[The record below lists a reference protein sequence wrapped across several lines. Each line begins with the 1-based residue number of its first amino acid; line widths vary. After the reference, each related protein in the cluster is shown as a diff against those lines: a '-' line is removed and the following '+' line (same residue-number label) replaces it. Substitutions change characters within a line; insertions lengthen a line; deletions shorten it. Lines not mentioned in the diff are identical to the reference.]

1 MGDTSGNKK
10 NDLKSIN
17 KKRVCMGILAHVDAG
32 KTTLSEGILYLTG
45 GLRKLGRVDHGDAF
59 LDNFALE
66 RSRGITIFSK
76 QAVFPL
82 GETEVTLIDTPGHV
96 DFSAEMERA
105 LWVLDYAVLVV
116 SGADGIQGHTE
127 TLWRLLK
134 AYGIPTFIFV
144 NKMDQDGTDEEA
156 LLRELK
162 ESLDDGCISFGGL
175 SFLRDEGGQIA
186 GVEDVAAGAKG
197 VAVGAKEGDGELIS
211 ADSEELLEEIAMCDE
226 EVLESYMET
235 GNIRRKDVGRLIGE
249 RKVFPCFFG
258 SALKLSGVEEL
269 LKGVEQFAKMPEYP
283 DEFAAKIFKISR
295 DEQGGRLTHVKITG
309 GSLKV
314 KTSFGEKEKI
324 DQIRVYSGA
333 KYTLREE
340 ATAGTVC
347 ALTGLSE
354 TAAGQ
359 GLGKEKDLKAPL
371 LEPVLSRSVI
381 LPEGTDVP
389 KALRQLKQL
398 EEEDPLLHVVWNSR
412 LEEIQMQLMGEVQTE
427 VLKSMIAERY
437 QMDVEFGA
445 GRIMYK
451 ETIANAVTGVG
462 HYELLRHY
470 AEVHLRM
477 EPGEK
482 GSGLVFAADCS
493 EDVLDGNWQR
503 LILTHLMEKEHLG
516 VLAGMPITDMKITLT
531 AGKAHLKHT
540 EGGDFRQATYRAV
553 RQGLMQAESVLLE
566 PWYEFRLELPAE
578 QVGRAMADIQKRYG
592 TFEAPLLE
600 VERAVLSGRAPISEM
615 FDYPAEVQSY
625 TGGRG
630 RLALRLEGYYPCHNQ
645 EEVLDAID
653 YDCEGDVD
661 NPSGSIFCS
670 HGAGFFVPWNQAPDY
685 MHIKEKIP
693 AEDIRQDDAEA
704 NVSDEIGLSSCASS
718 YIEDKELEAIFLRE
732 FGSKKQKEDRYR
744 GYRKTSGRPVANPA
758 EEGKKAGNKISGR
771 RNVVGTS
778 GKNDSSSAFSA
789 GNIFG
794 RDNGEKQ
801 YLLVDGYN
809 IIFAWEFLKEL
820 SEVNLEAARGKLMDI
835 LCNYQGFTGYTLI
848 VVFDAYKVKGNP
860 GEIFKYHNIHVVY
873 TREAETA
880 DQYIEKTTHELGHKH
895 RVIVATSD
903 SLEQIIVMGQGARRL
918 SASDFLEEV
927 ERAEKEI
934 RRINRER
941 RHNGKNYLLE
951 NTDDKTAELL
961 ENVRLGKTS
970 LEGKDS

>member
-10 NDLKSIN
+10 NQSEIKN
-17 KKRVCMGILAHVDAG
+17 KKRICMGILAHVDAG

-105 LWVLDYAVLVV
+105 LWVMDYAVLVV

-134 AYGIPTFIFV
+134 AYQIPTFIFV
-144 NKMDQDGTDEEA
+144 NKMDQEGTDREA
-156 LLRELK
+156 LLTELK
-162 ESLDDGCISFGGL
+162 KNLDDGCIAFDG
-175 SFLRDEGGQIA
+175 FARDDGEQRAGTEGG
-186 GVEDVAAGAKG
+186 AAGAEHDHDE
-197 VAVGAKEGDGELIS
+197 VLIS
-211 ADSEELLEEIAMCDE
+211 ADSEEILEEIAMCDE

-235 GNIRRKDVGRLIGE
+235 GAIRKRDVIRLIDE
-249 RKVFPCFFG
+249 RKIFPCFFG
-258 SALKLSGVEEL
+258 SALKLSGVEQL
-269 LKGVEQFAKMPEYP
+269 LGGLEQFTRMPEYP
-283 DEFAAKIFKISR
+283 DAFAAKVFKISR
-295 DEQGGRLTHVKITG
+295 DEQGNRLTHVKITG
-309 GSLKV
+309 GRLKV
-314 KTSFGEKEKI
+314 KTSFGEKEKV

-333 KYTLREE
+333 KYTLQDE
-340 ATAGTVC
+340 AEAGMVC

-354 TAAGQ
+354 TAAGH
-359 GLGKEKDLKAPL
+359 GLGEEKDLEAPL

-427 VLKSMIAERY
+427 VLKSMIADRY

-451 ETIANAVTGVG
+451 ETIANTVTGVG
-462 HYELLRHY
+462 HYEPLRHY

-477 EPGEK
+477 EPGER
-482 GSGLVFAADCS
+482 GSGLVFASDCS

-503 LILTHLMEKEHLG
+503 LILTHLMEKEHPG

-531 AGKAHLKHT
+531 AGKSHLKHT

-566 PWYEFRLELPAE
+566 PWYVFRLELPAE

-592 TFEAPLLE
+592 TFEAPLME
-600 VERAVLSGRAPISEM
+600 GERAVLSGRAPVSEM
-615 FDYPAEVQSY
+615 LDYPAEVQSY

-645 EEVLDAID
+645 EEVLADIG
-653 YDCEGDVD
+653 YDSEGDVD

-670 HGAGFFVPWNQAPDY
+670 HGAGFFVPWDQVPDY

-693 AEDIRQDDAEA
+693 GAGNMPDDAEA
-704 NVSDEIGLSSCASS
+704 NVSPSGANASDEGGASCASS

-732 FGSKKQKEDRYR
+732 FGSKKQQEDRYR
-744 GYRKTSGRPVANPA
+744 GYRNKSVRAS
-758 EEGKKAGNKISGR
+758 AGTASA
-771 RNVVGTS
+771 GTS
-778 GKNDSSSAFSA
+778 GGRKNAKGTVSGMLYDS
-789 GNIFG
+789 
-794 RDNGEKQ
+794 DGEKQ

-809 IIFAWEFLKEL
+809 IIFAWDFLKEL

-835 LCNYQGFTGYTLI
+835 LCNYQGFTGFTLI

-860 GEIFKYHNIHVVY
+860 GEVFKYHNIHVVY
-873 TREAETA
+873 TKEAETA

-903 SLEQIIVMGQGARRL
+903 SLEQVIVMGQGARRL
-918 SASDFLEEV
+918 SAADFLEKV

-934 RRINRER
+934 RRINEER

-951 NTDDKTAELL
+951 NTDDETAELL
-961 ENVRLGKTS
+961 ENVRLGKTN
-970 LEGKDS
+970 LEGSES

>member
-1 MGDTSGNKK
+1 MGDTSENKNNQSEIK
-10 NDLKSIN
+10 N
-17 KKRVCMGILAHVDAG
+17 KKRICMGILAHVDAG

-105 LWVLDYAVLVV
+105 LWVMDYAVLVV

-134 AYGIPTFIFV
+134 AYRIPTFIFV
-144 NKMDQDGTDEEA
+144 NKMDQDGTDREA
-156 LLRELK
+156 LLQELK
-162 ESLDDGCISFGGL
+162 KNLDDGCIAFDS
-175 SFLRDEGGQIA
+175 LRLPQETGTKGSAA
-186 GVEDVAAGAKG
+186 GVENARDEA
-197 VAVGAKEGDGELIS
+197 LIS
-211 ADSEELLEEIAMCDE
+211 AGSEDILEEIAMCDE
-226 EVLESYMET
+226 DVLEAYMET
-235 GNIRRKDVGRLIGE
+235 GDIRKSDVIRLIGG
-249 RKVFPCFFG
+249 RKIFPCYFG
-258 SALKLSGVEEL
+258 SALKLSGVETL
-269 LKGVEQFAKMPEYP
+269 LAGLEQFTRMPEYP
-283 DEFAAKIFKISR
+283 DEFAAKVFKISR
-295 DEQGGRLTHVKITG
+295 DEQGSRLTHIKITG

-314 KTSFGEKEKI
+314 KTSFGEKEKV

-333 KYTLREE
+333 KYGMQDVAE
-340 ATAGTVC
+340 AGTVC

-359 GLGKEKDLKAPL
+359 GLGEEKDLEAPL

-398 EEEDPLLHVVWNSR
+398 EEEDPLLHIVWNSR

-451 ETIANAVTGVG
+451 ETIADTVTGVG
-462 HYELLRHY
+462 HYEPLRHY

-477 EPGEK
+477 EPGER
-482 GSGLVFAADCS
+482 GSGLVFGTDCS
-493 EDVLDGNWQR
+493 EDNLDGNWQR
-503 LILTHLMEKEHLG
+503 LILTHLMEKEHPG

-566 PWYEFRLELPAE
+566 PWYVFRLELPAE
-578 QVGRAMADIQKRYG
+578 QVGRAMADVQKRYG
-592 TFEAPLLE
+592 TFEAPLME
-600 VERAVLSGRAPISEM
+600 GERAVLSGRAPVSEM
-615 FDYPAEVQSY
+615 LDYPAEVQSY

-645 EEVLDAID
+645 EEVLADIG
-653 YDCEGDVD
+653 YDSEGDVD
-661 NPSGSIFCS
+661 NPSGSVFCS
-670 HGAGFFVPWNQAPDY
+670 HGAGFFVPWDQVPDY

-693 AEDIRQDDAEA
+693 DITDSADGGEA
-704 NVSDEIGLSSCASS
+704 NAFVRGKNEIMEEKKDARDSGVTYASS

-732 FGSKKQKEDRYR
+732 FGSKKQQEDRYR
-744 GYRKTSGRPVANPA
+744 GYRKTSGRAA
-758 EEGKKAGNKISGR
+758 DTSGSRSSSGSGTSKYSGAAGTLSGR
-771 RNVVGTS
+771 NE
-778 GKNDSSSAFSA
+778 
-789 GNIFG
+789 
-794 RDNGEKQ
+794 EKQ

-809 IIFAWEFLKEL
+809 IIFAWDFLKEL
-820 SEVNLEAARGKLMDI
+820 AEVNLEAARGKLMDI
-835 LCNYQGFTGYTLI
+835 LCNYQGFSGVTLI

-873 TREAETA
+873 TKEAETA

-895 RVIVATSD
+895 QVTVATSD
-903 SLEQIIVMGQGARRL
+903 SLEQVIVMGQGARRL
-918 SASDFLEEV
+918 SASDFREEV
-927 ERAEKEI
+927 EQAEQEI

-941 RHNGKNYLLE
+941 RQNGKNYLLE
-951 NTDDKTAELL
+951 NADDETAELL
-961 ENVRLGKTS
+961 ENVRLGKADW
-970 LEGKDS
+970 KDAAKK

>member
-10 NDLKSIN
+10 NQSEIKN
-17 KKRVCMGILAHVDAG
+17 KKRICMGILAHVDAG

-105 LWVLDYAVLVV
+105 LWVMDYAVLVV

-134 AYGIPTFIFV
+134 AYQIPTFIFV
-144 NKMDQDGTDEEA
+144 NKMDQEGTDREA
-156 LLRELK
+156 LLTELK
-162 ESLDDGCISFGGL
+162 KNLDDGCIAFDG
-175 SFLRDEGGQIA
+175 FARDDGEQRAGTEGG
-186 GVEDVAAGAKG
+186 AAGAEHDHDE
-197 VAVGAKEGDGELIS
+197 VLIS
-211 ADSEELLEEIAMCDE
+211 ADSEDILEEIAMCDE
-226 EVLESYMET
+226 EVLEFYMET
-235 GNIRRKDVGRLIGE
+235 GAIRKRDVIRLIDE
-249 RKVFPCFFG
+249 RKIFPCFFG
-258 SALKLSGVEEL
+258 SALKLSGVEQL
-269 LKGVEQFAKMPEYP
+269 LGGLEQFTRMPEYP
-283 DEFAAKIFKISR
+283 DAFAAKVFKISR
-295 DEQGGRLTHVKITG
+295 DEQGNRLTHVKITG
-309 GSLKV
+309 GRLKV
-314 KTSFGEKEKI
+314 KTSFGEKEKV

-333 KYTLREE
+333 KYTLQDE
-340 ATAGTVC
+340 AEAGMVC

-354 TAAGQ
+354 TAAGH
-359 GLGKEKDLKAPL
+359 GLGEEKDLEAPL

-427 VLKSMIAERY
+427 VLKSMIADRY

-451 ETIANAVTGVG
+451 ETIANTVTGVG
-462 HYELLRHY
+462 HYEPLRHY

-477 EPGEK
+477 EPGER
-482 GSGLVFAADCS
+482 GSGLVFASDCS

-503 LILTHLMEKEHLG
+503 LVLTHLMEKEHPG

-531 AGKAHLKHT
+531 AGKSHLKHT

-566 PWYEFRLELPAE
+566 PWYVFRLELPAE

-592 TFEAPLLE
+592 TFEAPLME
-600 VERAVLSGRAPISEM
+600 GERAVLSGRAPVSEM
-615 FDYPAEVQSY
+615 LDYPAEVQSY

-645 EEVLDAID
+645 EEVLADIG
-653 YDCEGDVD
+653 YDSEGDVD

-670 HGAGFFVPWNQAPDY
+670 HGAGFFVPWDQVPDY

-693 AEDIRQDDAEA
+693 GAGNMPDDAGT
-704 NVSDEIGLSSCASS
+704 NVSPSGANASDEGGASCASS

-732 FGSKKQKEDRYR
+732 FGSKKQQEDRYR
-744 GYRKTSGRPVANPA
+744 GYRNKSVRAS
-758 EEGKKAGNKISGR
+758 AGTASA
-771 RNVVGTS
+771 GTS
-778 GKNDSSSAFSA
+778 GGRKNAKGTVSGMLYDP
-789 GNIFG
+789 
-794 RDNGEKQ
+794 DGEKQ

-809 IIFAWEFLKEL
+809 IIFAWDFLKEL

-835 LCNYQGFTGYTLI
+835 LCNYQGFTGFTLI

-860 GEIFKYHNIHVVY
+860 GEVFKYHNIHVVY
-873 TREAETA
+873 TKEAETA

-903 SLEQIIVMGQGARRL
+903 SLEQVIVMGQGARRL
-918 SASDFLEEV
+918 SAADFLEEV

-934 RRINRER
+934 RRINEER

-951 NTDDKTAELL
+951 NTDDETAELL
-961 ENVRLGKTS
+961 ENVRLGKTN
-970 LEGKDS
+970 LEGSES

>member
-1 MGDTSGNKK
+1 MGRQANETKPIKHICAG
-10 NDLKSIN
+10 L
-17 KKRVCMGILAHVDAG
+17 LAHVDAG

-105 LWVLDYAVLVV
+105 LWVMDYAVLVV

-134 AYGIPTFIFV
+134 AYQIPTFIFV
-144 NKMDQDGTDEEA
+144 NKMDQEGTDQEA
-156 LLRELK
+156 LLQELK
-162 ESLDDGCISFGGL
+162 KNLDDGCIAFDGLRMPQETGTKGSAAGGKKNAARVENA
-175 SFLRDEGGQIA
+175 RDEA
-186 GVEDVAAGAKG
+186 
-197 VAVGAKEGDGELIS
+197 LIS
-211 ADSEELLEEIAMCDE
+211 AGSEDILEEIAMCDE
-226 EVLESYMET
+226 DVLEAYMET
-235 GNIRRKDVGRLIGE
+235 GDIRKSDVIRLIGE
-249 RKVFPCFFG
+249 RKIFPCYFG
-258 SALKLSGVEEL
+258 SALKLSGVETL
-269 LKGVEQFAKMPEYP
+269 LAGLEQFTRMPEYP
-283 DEFAAKIFKISR
+283 DEFAAKVFKISR
-295 DEQGGRLTHVKITG
+295 DEQGSRLTHIKITG

-314 KTSFGEKEKI
+314 KTSFGEKEKV

-333 KYTLREE
+333 KYGMQDVAE
-340 ATAGTVC
+340 AGTVC

-359 GLGKEKDLKAPL
+359 GLGEEKDLEAPL

-398 EEEDPLLHVVWNSR
+398 EEEDPLLHIVWNSR

-451 ETIANAVTGVG
+451 ETIADTVTGVG
-462 HYELLRHY
+462 HYEPLRHY

-477 EPGEK
+477 EPGER
-482 GSGLVFAADCS
+482 GSGLVFGTDCS
-493 EDVLDGNWQR
+493 EDNLDGNWQR
-503 LILTHLMEKEHLG
+503 LILTHLMEKEHPG

-566 PWYEFRLELPAE
+566 PWYVFRLELPAE
-578 QVGRAMADIQKRYG
+578 QVGRAMADVQKRYG
-592 TFEAPLLE
+592 TFEAPLME
-600 VERAVLSGRAPISEM
+600 GERAVLSGRAPVSEM
-615 FDYPAEVQSY
+615 LDYPAEVQSY

-645 EEVLDAID
+645 EEVLADIG
-653 YDCEGDVD
+653 YDSEEDVD

-670 HGAGFFVPWNQAPDY
+670 HGAGFFVPWDQVPDY

-693 AEDIRQDDAEA
+693 DITDSADGDEA
-704 NVSDEIGLSSCASS
+704 NAFVRGKNEIMEEKKDARDSGVTYASS

-732 FGSKKQKEDRYR
+732 FGSKKQQEDRYR
-744 GYRKTSGRPVANPA
+744 GYRKTSGRAA
-758 EEGKKAGNKISGR
+758 
-771 RNVVGTS
+771 GTS
-778 GKNDSSSAFSA
+778 GSRSSLGSGTSKYSGAA
-789 GNIFG
+789 GTLSG
-794 RDNGEKQ
+794 RNEEKQ

-809 IIFAWEFLKEL
+809 IIFAWDFLKEL
-820 SEVNLEAARGKLMDI
+820 AEVNLEAARGKLMDI
-835 LCNYQGFTGYTLI
+835 LCNYQGFSGVTLI

-873 TREAETA
+873 TKEAETA

-895 RVIVATSD
+895 QVTVATSD
-903 SLEQIIVMGQGARRL
+903 SLEQVIVMGQGARRL
-918 SASDFLEEV
+918 SASDFREEV
-927 ERAEKEI
+927 EQAEQEI

-941 RHNGKNYLLE
+941 RQNGKNYLLE
-951 NTDDKTAELL
+951 NADDETAELL
-961 ENVRLGKTS
+961 ENVRLGKADW
-970 LEGKDS
+970 KDAAKKIT

>member
-1 MGDTSGNKK
+1 MGRQANETKPIKHICAG
-10 NDLKSIN
+10 L
-17 KKRVCMGILAHVDAG
+17 LAHVDAG

-96 DFSAEMERA
+96 DFSAEMERT
-105 LWVLDYAVLVV
+105 LWVMDYAVLVV

-134 AYGIPTFIFV
+134 AYRIPTFIFV
-144 NKMDQDGTDEEA
+144 NKMDQDGTDMEA
-156 LLRELK
+156 LLQELK
-162 ESLDDGCISFGGL
+162 KNLDDGCIAFDS
-175 SFLRDEGGQIA
+175 LRMPQETGTKGFAA
-186 GVEDVAAGAKG
+186 GVENARDEA
-197 VAVGAKEGDGELIS
+197 LIS
-211 ADSEELLEEIAMCDE
+211 AGSEDILEEIAMCDE
-226 EVLESYMET
+226 DVLEAYMET
-235 GNIRRKDVGRLIGE
+235 GDIRKSDVIRLIGE
-249 RKVFPCFFG
+249 RKIFPCYFG
-258 SALKLSGVEEL
+258 SALKLSGVETL
-269 LKGVEQFAKMPEYP
+269 LTGLEQFTRMPEYP
-283 DEFAAKIFKISR
+283 DEFAAKVFKISR
-295 DEQGGRLTHVKITG
+295 DEQGSRLTHIKITG

-314 KTSFGEKEKI
+314 KTSFGEKEKV

-333 KYTLREE
+333 KYGMQDVAE
-340 ATAGTVC
+340 AGTVC

-359 GLGKEKDLKAPL
+359 GLGEEKDLEAPL
-371 LEPVLSRSVI
+371 LEPVLSCSVI

-398 EEEDPLLHVVWNSR
+398 EEEDPLLHIVWNSR

-451 ETIANAVTGVG
+451 ETIADTVTGVG
-462 HYELLRHY
+462 HYEPLRHY

-477 EPGEK
+477 EPGER
-482 GSGLVFAADCS
+482 GSGLVFGTDCS
-493 EDVLDGNWQR
+493 EDNLDGNWQR
-503 LILTHLMEKEHLG
+503 LILTHLMEKEHPG

-566 PWYEFRLELPAE
+566 PWYVFRLELPAE
-578 QVGRAMADIQKRYG
+578 QVGRAMADVQKRYG
-592 TFEAPLLE
+592 TFEAPLME
-600 VERAVLSGRAPISEM
+600 GERAVLSGRAPVSEM
-615 FDYPAEVQSY
+615 LDYPAEVQSY

-645 EEVLDAID
+645 EEVLADIG
-653 YDCEGDVD
+653 YDSEGDVD

-670 HGAGFFVPWNQAPDY
+670 HGAGFFVPWDQVPDY

-693 AEDIRQDDAEA
+693 DITDSADGGEA
-704 NVSDEIGLSSCASS
+704 NAFVRGKNEIMEEKKDARDSGVTYASS

-732 FGSKKQKEDRYR
+732 FGSKKQQEDHYR
-744 GYRKTSGRPVANPA
+744 GYRKTSGRAA
-758 EEGKKAGNKISGR
+758 
-771 RNVVGTS
+771 GTS
-778 GKNDSSSAFSA
+778 GSRSSLGSGTSKYSGAA
-789 GNIFG
+789 GTLSG
-794 RDNGEKQ
+794 RNEEKQ

-809 IIFAWEFLKEL
+809 IIFAWDFLKEL
-820 SEVNLEAARGKLMDI
+820 AEVNLEAARGKLMDI
-835 LCNYQGFTGYTLI
+835 LCNYQGFSGVTLI

-873 TREAETA
+873 TKEAETA

-895 RVIVATSD
+895 QVTVATSD
-903 SLEQIIVMGQGARRL
+903 SLEQVIVMGQGARRL
-918 SASDFLEEV
+918 SASDFREEV
-927 ERAEKEI
+927 EQAEQEI

-941 RHNGKNYLLE
+941 RQNGKNYLLE
-951 NTDDKTAELL
+951 NADDETAELL
-961 ENVRLGKTS
+961 ENVRLGKADW
-970 LEGKDS
+970 KDAAKK

>member
-1 MGDTSGNKK
+1 MGRQANETKPIKHICAG
-10 NDLKSIN
+10 L
-17 KKRVCMGILAHVDAG
+17 LAHVDAG

-45 GLRKLGRVDHGDAF
+45 GLRKLGRVDYGDAF

-105 LWVLDYAVLVV
+105 LWVMDYAVLVV

-134 AYGIPTFIFV
+134 AYRIPTFIFV
-144 NKMDQDGTDEEA
+144 NKMDQDGTDREA
-156 LLRELK
+156 LLQELK
-162 ESLDDGCISFGGL
+162 KNLDDGCIAFDSLRMPQETGTKGSAAGGKKNAARVENA
-175 SFLRDEGGQIA
+175 RDEA
-186 GVEDVAAGAKG
+186 
-197 VAVGAKEGDGELIS
+197 LIS
-211 ADSEELLEEIAMCDE
+211 AGSEDILEEIAMCDE
-226 EVLESYMET
+226 DVLEAYMET
-235 GNIRRKDVGRLIGE
+235 GDIRKSDVIRLIGG
-249 RKVFPCFFG
+249 RKIFPCYFG
-258 SALKLSGVEEL
+258 SALKLSGVETL
-269 LKGVEQFAKMPEYP
+269 LAGLEQFTRMPEYP
-283 DEFAAKIFKISR
+283 DEFAAKVFKISR
-295 DEQGGRLTHVKITG
+295 DEQGSRLTHIKITG

-314 KTSFGEKEKI
+314 KTSFGEKEKV

-333 KYTLREE
+333 KYGMQDVAE
-340 ATAGTVC
+340 AGTVC

-359 GLGKEKDLKAPL
+359 GLGEEKDLEAPL

-398 EEEDPLLHVVWNSR
+398 EEEDPLLHIVWNSR

-451 ETIANAVTGVG
+451 ETIADTVTGVG
-462 HYELLRHY
+462 HYEPLRHY

-477 EPGEK
+477 EPGER
-482 GSGLVFAADCS
+482 GSGLVFGTDCS
-493 EDVLDGNWQR
+493 EDNLDGNWQR
-503 LILTHLMEKEHLG
+503 LILTHLMEKEHPG

-566 PWYEFRLELPAE
+566 PWYVFRLELPAE
-578 QVGRAMADIQKRYG
+578 QVGRAMADVQKRYG
-592 TFEAPLLE
+592 TFEAPLME
-600 VERAVLSGRAPISEM
+600 GERAVLSGRAPVSEM
-615 FDYPAEVQSY
+615 LDYPAEVQSY

-645 EEVLDAID
+645 EEVLADIG
-653 YDCEGDVD
+653 YDSEGDVD

-670 HGAGFFVPWNQAPDY
+670 HGAGFFVPWDQVPDY

-693 AEDIRQDDAEA
+693 DITDSADGDEA
-704 NVSDEIGLSSCASS
+704 NAFVRGKNEIMEEKKDARDSGVTYASS

-732 FGSKKQKEDRYR
+732 FGSKKQQEDRYR
-744 GYRKTSGRPVANPA
+744 GYRKTSGRAA
-758 EEGKKAGNKISGR
+758 
-771 RNVVGTS
+771 GTS
-778 GKNDSSSAFSA
+778 GSRSSLGSGTSKYSGAA
-789 GNIFG
+789 GTLSG
-794 RDNGEKQ
+794 RNEEKQ

-809 IIFAWEFLKEL
+809 IIFAWDFLKEL
-820 SEVNLEAARGKLMDI
+820 AEVNLEAARGKLMDI
-835 LCNYQGFTGYTLI
+835 LCNYQGFSGVTLI

-873 TREAETA
+873 TKEAETA

-895 RVIVATSD
+895 QVTVATSD
-903 SLEQIIVMGQGARRL
+903 SLEQVIVMGQGARRL
-918 SASDFLEEV
+918 SASDFREEV
-927 ERAEKEI
+927 EQAEQEI

-941 RHNGKNYLLE
+941 RQNGKNYLLE
-951 NTDDKTAELL
+951 NADDETAELL
-961 ENVRLGKTS
+961 ENVRLGKADW
-970 LEGKDS
+970 KDAAKK

>member
-1 MGDTSGNKK
+1 MGRQANETKPIKHICAG
-10 NDLKSIN
+10 L
-17 KKRVCMGILAHVDAG
+17 LAHVDAG

-105 LWVLDYAVLVV
+105 LWVMDYAVLVV

-134 AYGIPTFIFV
+134 AYRIPTFIFV
-144 NKMDQDGTDEEA
+144 NKMDQDGTDREA
-156 LLRELK
+156 LLQELK
-162 ESLDDGCISFGGL
+162 KNLDDGCIAFDSLRMPQETGTKGFAAGGKKNAARVENA
-175 SFLRDEGGQIA
+175 RDEA
-186 GVEDVAAGAKG
+186 
-197 VAVGAKEGDGELIS
+197 LIS
-211 ADSEELLEEIAMCDE
+211 AGSEDILEEIAMCDE
-226 EVLESYMET
+226 DVLEAYMET
-235 GNIRRKDVGRLIGE
+235 GDIRKSDVIRLIGG
-249 RKVFPCFFG
+249 RKIFPCYFG
-258 SALKLSGVEEL
+258 SALKLSGVETL
-269 LKGVEQFAKMPEYP
+269 LAGLEQFTRMPEYP
-283 DEFAAKIFKISR
+283 DEFAAKVFKISR
-295 DEQGGRLTHVKITG
+295 DEQGSRLTHIKITG

-314 KTSFGEKEKI
+314 KTSFGEKEKV

-333 KYTLREE
+333 KYGMQDVAE
-340 ATAGTVC
+340 AGTVC

-359 GLGKEKDLKAPL
+359 GLGEEKDLEAPL

-398 EEEDPLLHVVWNSR
+398 EEEDPLLHIVWNSR

-451 ETIANAVTGVG
+451 ETIADTVTGVG
-462 HYELLRHY
+462 HYEPLRHY

-477 EPGEK
+477 EPGER
-482 GSGLVFAADCS
+482 GSGLVFGTDCS
-493 EDVLDGNWQR
+493 EDNLDGNWQR
-503 LILTHLMEKEHLG
+503 LILTHLMEKEHPG

-566 PWYEFRLELPAE
+566 PWYVFRLELPAE
-578 QVGRAMADIQKRYG
+578 QVGRAMADVQKRYG
-592 TFEAPLLE
+592 TFEAPLME
-600 VERAVLSGRAPISEM
+600 GERAVLSGRAPVSEM
-615 FDYPAEVQSY
+615 LDYPAEVQSY

-645 EEVLDAID
+645 EEVLADIG
-653 YDCEGDVD
+653 YDSEGDVD

-670 HGAGFFVPWNQAPDY
+670 HGAGFFVPWDQVPDY

-693 AEDIRQDDAEA
+693 DITDSADGGEA
-704 NVSDEIGLSSCASS
+704 NAFVRGKNEIMEEKKDARDSGVTYASS

-732 FGSKKQKEDRYR
+732 FGSKKQQEDRYR
-744 GYRKTSGRPVANPA
+744 GYRKTSGRAA
-758 EEGKKAGNKISGR
+758 
-771 RNVVGTS
+771 GTS
-778 GKNDSSSAFSA
+778 GSRSSLGSGTSKYSGAA
-789 GNIFG
+789 GTLSG
-794 RDNGEKQ
+794 RNEEKQ

-809 IIFAWEFLKEL
+809 IIFAWDFLKEL
-820 SEVNLEAARGKLMDI
+820 AEVNLEAARGKLMDI
-835 LCNYQGFTGYTLI
+835 LCNYQGFSGVTLI

-873 TREAETA
+873 TKEAETA

-895 RVIVATSD
+895 QVTVATSD
-903 SLEQIIVMGQGARRL
+903 SLEQVIVMGQGARRL
-918 SASDFLEEV
+918 SASDFREEV
-927 ERAEKEI
+927 EQAEQEI

-941 RHNGKNYLLE
+941 RQNGKNYLLE
-951 NTDDKTAELL
+951 NADDETAELL
-961 ENVRLGKTS
+961 ENVRLGKADW
-970 LEGKDS
+970 KDAAKK

>member
-1 MGDTSGNKK
+1 MGRQANETKPIKHICAG
-10 NDLKSIN
+10 L
-17 KKRVCMGILAHVDAG
+17 LAHVDAG

-45 GLRKLGRVDHGDAF
+45 GLRKLGRVDYGDAF

-105 LWVLDYAVLVV
+105 LWVMDYAVLVV

-134 AYGIPTFIFV
+134 AYRIPTFIFV
-144 NKMDQDGTDEEA
+144 NKMDQDGTDREA
-156 LLRELK
+156 LLQELK
-162 ESLDDGCISFGGL
+162 KNLDDGCIAFDSLRMPQETGTKGSAAGGKKNAARVENA
-175 SFLRDEGGQIA
+175 RDEA
-186 GVEDVAAGAKG
+186 
-197 VAVGAKEGDGELIS
+197 LIS
-211 ADSEELLEEIAMCDE
+211 AGSEDILEEIAMCDE
-226 EVLESYMET
+226 DVLEAYMET
-235 GNIRRKDVGRLIGE
+235 GDIRKSDVIRLIGG
-249 RKVFPCFFG
+249 RKIFPCYFG
-258 SALKLSGVEEL
+258 SALKLSGVETL
-269 LKGVEQFAKMPEYP
+269 LAGLEQFTRMPEYP
-283 DEFAAKIFKISR
+283 DEFAAKVFKISR
-295 DEQGGRLTHVKITG
+295 DEQGSRLTHIKITG

-314 KTSFGEKEKI
+314 KTSFGEKEKV

-333 KYTLREE
+333 KYGMQDVAE
-340 ATAGTVC
+340 AGTVC

-359 GLGKEKDLKAPL
+359 GLGEEKDLEAPL

-398 EEEDPLLHVVWNSR
+398 EEEDPLLHIVWNSR

-451 ETIANAVTGVG
+451 ETIADTVTGVG
-462 HYELLRHY
+462 HYEPLRHY

-477 EPGEK
+477 EPGER
-482 GSGLVFAADCS
+482 GSGLVFGTDCS
-493 EDVLDGNWQR
+493 EDNLDGNWQR
-503 LILTHLMEKEHLG
+503 LILTHLMEKEHPG

-566 PWYEFRLELPAE
+566 PWYVFRLELPAE
-578 QVGRAMADIQKRYG
+578 QVGRAMADVQKRYG
-592 TFEAPLLE
+592 TFEAPLME
-600 VERAVLSGRAPISEM
+600 GERAVLSGRAPVSEM
-615 FDYPAEVQSY
+615 LDYPAEVQSY

-645 EEVLDAID
+645 EEVLADIG
-653 YDCEGDVD
+653 YDSEGDVD

-670 HGAGFFVPWNQAPDY
+670 HGAGFFVPWDQVPDY

-693 AEDIRQDDAEA
+693 DITDSADGGEA
-704 NVSDEIGLSSCASS
+704 NAFVRGKNEIMEEKKDARDSGVTYASS

-732 FGSKKQKEDRYR
+732 FGSKKQQEDRYR
-744 GYRKTSGRPVANPA
+744 GYRKTSGRAA
-758 EEGKKAGNKISGR
+758 DTSGSRSSSGSGTSKYSGAAGTLSGR
-771 RNVVGTS
+771 NE
-778 GKNDSSSAFSA
+778 
-789 GNIFG
+789 
-794 RDNGEKQ
+794 EKQ

-809 IIFAWEFLKEL
+809 IIFAWDFLKEL
-820 SEVNLEAARGKLMDI
+820 AEVNLEAARGKLMDI
-835 LCNYQGFTGYTLI
+835 LCNYQGFSGVTLI

-873 TREAETA
+873 TKEAETA

-895 RVIVATSD
+895 QVTVATSD
-903 SLEQIIVMGQGARRL
+903 SLEQVIVMGQGARRL
-918 SASDFLEEV
+918 SASDFREEV
-927 ERAEKEI
+927 EQAEQEI

-941 RHNGKNYLLE
+941 RQNGKNYLLE
-951 NTDDKTAELL
+951 NADDETAELL
-961 ENVRLGKTS
+961 ENVRLGKVDW
-970 LEGKDS
+970 KDAAKK

>member
-1 MGDTSGNKK
+1 MGRQANETKPIKHICAG
-10 NDLKSIN
+10 L
-17 KKRVCMGILAHVDAG
+17 LAHVDAG

-105 LWVLDYAVLVV
+105 LWVMDYAVLVV

-134 AYGIPTFIFV
+134 AYRIPTFIFV
-144 NKMDQDGTDEEA
+144 NKMDQDGTDREA
-156 LLRELK
+156 LLQELK
-162 ESLDDGCISFGGL
+162 KNLDDGCIAFDSLRMPQETGTKGFAAGGKKNAARVENA
-175 SFLRDEGGQIA
+175 RDEA
-186 GVEDVAAGAKG
+186 
-197 VAVGAKEGDGELIS
+197 LIS
-211 ADSEELLEEIAMCDE
+211 AGSEDILEEIAMCDE
-226 EVLESYMET
+226 DVLEAYMET
-235 GNIRRKDVGRLIGE
+235 GDIRKSDVIRLIGG
-249 RKVFPCFFG
+249 RKIFPCYFG
-258 SALKLSGVEEL
+258 SALKLSGVETL
-269 LKGVEQFAKMPEYP
+269 LAGLEQFTRMPEYP
-283 DEFAAKIFKISR
+283 DEFAAKVFKISR
-295 DEQGGRLTHVKITG
+295 DEQGSRLTHIKITG

-314 KTSFGEKEKI
+314 KTSFGEKEKV

-333 KYTLREE
+333 KYGMQDVAE
-340 ATAGTVC
+340 AGTVC

-359 GLGKEKDLKAPL
+359 GLGEEKDLEAPL

-398 EEEDPLLHVVWNSR
+398 EEEDPLLHIVWNSR

-451 ETIANAVTGVG
+451 ETIADTVTGVG
-462 HYELLRHY
+462 HYEPLRHY

-477 EPGEK
+477 EPGER
-482 GSGLVFAADCS
+482 GSGLVFGTDCS
-493 EDVLDGNWQR
+493 EDNLDGNWQR
-503 LILTHLMEKEHLG
+503 LILTHLMEKEHPG

-566 PWYEFRLELPAE
+566 PWYVFRLELPAE
-578 QVGRAMADIQKRYG
+578 QVGRAMADVQKRYG
-592 TFEAPLLE
+592 TFEAPLME
-600 VERAVLSGRAPISEM
+600 GERAVLSGRAPVSEM
-615 FDYPAEVQSY
+615 LDYPAEVQSY

-645 EEVLDAID
+645 EEVLADIG
-653 YDCEGDVD
+653 YDSEGDVD

-670 HGAGFFVPWNQAPDY
+670 HGAGFFVPWDQVPDY

-693 AEDIRQDDAEA
+693 DITDSADGDEA
-704 NVSDEIGLSSCASS
+704 NAFVRGKNEIMEEKKDARDSGVTYASS

-732 FGSKKQKEDRYR
+732 FGSKKQQEDRYR
-744 GYRKTSGRPVANPA
+744 GYRKTSGRAA
-758 EEGKKAGNKISGR
+758 DTSGSRSSSGSGTSKYSGAAGTLSGR
-771 RNVVGTS
+771 NE
-778 GKNDSSSAFSA
+778 
-789 GNIFG
+789 
-794 RDNGEKQ
+794 EKQ

-809 IIFAWEFLKEL
+809 IIFAWDFLKEL
-820 SEVNLEAARGKLMDI
+820 AEVNLEAARGKLMDI
-835 LCNYQGFTGYTLI
+835 LCNYQGFSGVTLI

-873 TREAETA
+873 TKEAETA

-895 RVIVATSD
+895 QVTVATSD
-903 SLEQIIVMGQGARRL
+903 SLEQVIVMGQGARRL
-918 SASDFLEEV
+918 SASDFREEV
-927 ERAEKEI
+927 EQAEQEI

-941 RHNGKNYLLE
+941 RQNGKNYLLE
-951 NTDDKTAELL
+951 NADDETAELL
-961 ENVRLGKTS
+961 ENVRLGKADW
-970 LEGKDS
+970 KDAAKK

>member
-1 MGDTSGNKK
+1 
-10 NDLKSIN
+10 
-17 KKRVCMGILAHVDAG
+17 MGILAHVDAG

-45 GLRKLGRVDHGDAF
+45 GLRKLGRVDYGDAF

-105 LWVLDYAVLVV
+105 LWVMDYAVLVV

-134 AYGIPTFIFV
+134 AYQIPTFIFV
-144 NKMDQDGTDEEA
+144 NKMDQEGTDQEA
-156 LLRELK
+156 LLQELK
-162 ESLDDGCISFGGL
+162 KNLDDGCIAFDSLRMPQETGTKGSAAGGKKNAARVENA
-175 SFLRDEGGQIA
+175 RDEA
-186 GVEDVAAGAKG
+186 
-197 VAVGAKEGDGELIS
+197 LIS
-211 ADSEELLEEIAMCDE
+211 AGSEDILEEIAMCDE
-226 EVLESYMET
+226 DVLEAYMET
-235 GNIRRKDVGRLIGE
+235 GDIRKSDVIRLIGG
-249 RKVFPCFFG
+249 RKIFPCYFG
-258 SALKLSGVEEL
+258 SALKLSGVETL
-269 LKGVEQFAKMPEYP
+269 LAGLEQFTRMPEYP
-283 DEFAAKIFKISR
+283 DEFAAKVFKISR
-295 DEQGGRLTHVKITG
+295 DEQGSRLTHIKITG

-314 KTSFGEKEKI
+314 KTSFGEKEKV

-333 KYTLREE
+333 KYGMQDVAE
-340 ATAGTVC
+340 AGTVC

-359 GLGKEKDLKAPL
+359 GLGEEKDLEAPL

-398 EEEDPLLHVVWNSR
+398 EEEDPLLHIVWNSR

-451 ETIANAVTGVG
+451 ETIADTVTGVG
-462 HYELLRHY
+462 HYEPLRHY

-477 EPGEK
+477 EPGER
-482 GSGLVFAADCS
+482 GSGLVFGTDCS
-493 EDVLDGNWQR
+493 EDNLDGNWQR
-503 LILTHLMEKEHLG
+503 HILTHLMEKEHPG

-566 PWYEFRLELPAE
+566 PWYVFRLELPAE
-578 QVGRAMADIQKRYG
+578 QVGRAMADVQKRYG
-592 TFEAPLLE
+592 TFEAPLME
-600 VERAVLSGRAPISEM
+600 GERAVLSGRAPVSEM
-615 FDYPAEVQSY
+615 LDYPAEVQSY

-645 EEVLDAID
+645 EEVLVDIG
-653 YDCEGDVD
+653 YDSEEDVD

-670 HGAGFFVPWNQAPDY
+670 HGAGFFVPWDQVPDY

-693 AEDIRQDDAEA
+693 DITDSADGDEA
-704 NVSDEIGLSSCASS
+704 NAFVRGKNEIMEEKKDARDSGVTYASS

-732 FGSKKQKEDRYR
+732 FGSKKQQEDRYR
-744 GYRKTSGRPVANPA
+744 GYRKTSGRAA
-758 EEGKKAGNKISGR
+758 
-771 RNVVGTS
+771 GTS
-778 GKNDSSSAFSA
+778 GSRSSLGSGTSKYSGAA
-789 GNIFG
+789 GTLSG
-794 RDNGEKQ
+794 RNEEKQ

-809 IIFAWEFLKEL
+809 IIFAWDFLKEL
-820 SEVNLEAARGKLMDI
+820 AEVNLEAARGKLMDI
-835 LCNYQGFTGYTLI
+835 LCNYQGFSGVTLI

-873 TREAETA
+873 TKEAETA

-895 RVIVATSD
+895 QVTVATSD
-903 SLEQIIVMGQGARRL
+903 SLEQVIVMGQGARRL
-918 SASDFLEEV
+918 SASDFREEV
-927 ERAEKEI
+927 EQAEQEI

-941 RHNGKNYLLE
+941 RQNGKNYLLE
-951 NTDDKTAELL
+951 NADDETAELL
-961 ENVRLGKTS
+961 ENVRLGKADW
-970 LEGKDS
+970 KDAAKK

>member
-1 MGDTSGNKK
+1 MGDTSENKNNQSEIK
-10 NDLKSIN
+10 N
-17 KKRVCMGILAHVDAG
+17 KKRICMGILAHVDAG

-96 DFSAEMERA
+96 DFSAEMERT
-105 LWVLDYAVLVV
+105 LWVMDYAVLVV

-134 AYGIPTFIFV
+134 AYQIPTFIFV
-144 NKMDQDGTDEEA
+144 NKMDQDGTDREA
-156 LLRELK
+156 LLQELK
-162 ESLDDGCISFGGL
+162 KNLDDGCIAFDS
-175 SFLRDEGGQIA
+175 LRLPQETGTKGSAA
-186 GVEDVAAGAKG
+186 GVENARDEA
-197 VAVGAKEGDGELIS
+197 LIS
-211 ADSEELLEEIAMCDE
+211 AGSEDILEEIAMCDE
-226 EVLESYMET
+226 DVLETYMET
-235 GNIRRKDVGRLIGE
+235 GDIRKSDVIRLIGE
-249 RKVFPCFFG
+249 RKIFPCYFG
-258 SALKLSGVEEL
+258 SALKLSGVETL
-269 LKGVEQFAKMPEYP
+269 LAGLEQFTRMPEYP
-283 DEFAAKIFKISR
+283 DEFAAKVFKISR
-295 DEQGGRLTHVKITG
+295 DEQGSRLTHIKITG

-314 KTSFGEKEKI
+314 KISFGEKEKV

-333 KYTLREE
+333 KYGMQDVAE
-340 ATAGTVC
+340 AGTVC

-359 GLGKEKDLKAPL
+359 GLGEEKDLEAPL

-398 EEEDPLLHVVWNSR
+398 EEEDPLLHIVWNSR

-451 ETIANAVTGVG
+451 ETIADTVTGVG
-462 HYELLRHY
+462 HYEPLRHY

-477 EPGEK
+477 EPGER
-482 GSGLVFAADCS
+482 GSGLVFGTDCS
-493 EDVLDGNWQR
+493 EDNLDGNWQR
-503 LILTHLMEKEHLG
+503 LILTHLMEKEHPG

-566 PWYEFRLELPAE
+566 PWYVFRLELPAE
-578 QVGRAMADIQKRYG
+578 QVGRAMADVQKRYG
-592 TFEAPLLE
+592 TFEAPLME
-600 VERAVLSGRAPISEM
+600 GERAVLSGRAPVSEM
-615 FDYPAEVQSY
+615 LDYPAEVQSY

-645 EEVLDAID
+645 EEVLADIG
-653 YDCEGDVD
+653 YDSEGDVD
-661 NPSGSIFCS
+661 NPSGSVFCS
-670 HGAGFFVPWNQAPDY
+670 HGAGLFVPWDQVPDY

-693 AEDIRQDDAEA
+693 DITDSADGGEA
-704 NVSDEIGLSSCASS
+704 NAFVRGKNEIMEEKKDARDSGVTYASS

-732 FGSKKQKEDRYR
+732 FGSKKQQEDRYR
-744 GYRKTSGRPVANPA
+744 GYRKTSGRAA
-758 EEGKKAGNKISGR
+758 DTSGSRSSSGSGTSKYSGAAGTLSGR
-771 RNVVGTS
+771 NE
-778 GKNDSSSAFSA
+778 
-789 GNIFG
+789 
-794 RDNGEKQ
+794 EKQ

-809 IIFAWEFLKEL
+809 IIFAWDFLKEL
-820 SEVNLEAARGKLMDI
+820 AEVNLEAARGKLMDI
-835 LCNYQGFTGYTLI
+835 LCNYQGFSGVTLI

-873 TREAETA
+873 TKEAETA

-895 RVIVATSD
+895 QVTVATSD
-903 SLEQIIVMGQGARRL
+903 SLEQVIVMGQGARRL
-918 SASDFLEEV
+918 SASDFREEV
-927 ERAEKEI
+927 EQAEQEI

-941 RHNGKNYLLE
+941 RQNGKNYLLE
-951 NTDDKTAELL
+951 NADDETAELL
-961 ENVRLGKTS
+961 ENVRLGKADW
-970 LEGKDS
+970 KDAAKK

>member
-1 MGDTSGNKK
+1 MGRQANETKPIKHICAG
-10 NDLKSIN
+10 L
-17 KKRVCMGILAHVDAG
+17 LAHVDAG

-105 LWVLDYAVLVV
+105 LWVMDYAVLVV

-134 AYGIPTFIFV
+134 AYRIPTFIFV
-144 NKMDQDGTDEEA
+144 NKMDQDGTDREA
-156 LLRELK
+156 LLQELK
-162 ESLDDGCISFGGL
+162 KNLDDGCIAFDSLRMPQETGTKGFAAGGKKNAARVENA
-175 SFLRDEGGQIA
+175 RDEA
-186 GVEDVAAGAKG
+186 
-197 VAVGAKEGDGELIS
+197 LIS
-211 ADSEELLEEIAMCDE
+211 AGSEDILEEIAMCDE
-226 EVLESYMET
+226 DVLEAYMET
-235 GNIRRKDVGRLIGE
+235 GDIRKSDVIRLIGE
-249 RKVFPCFFG
+249 RKIFPCYFG
-258 SALKLSGVEEL
+258 SALKLSGVETL
-269 LKGVEQFAKMPEYP
+269 LAGLEQFTRMPEYP
-283 DEFAAKIFKISR
+283 DEFAAKVFKISR
-295 DEQGGRLTHVKITG
+295 DEQGSRLTHIKITG

-314 KTSFGEKEKI
+314 KTSFGEKEKV

-333 KYTLREE
+333 KYGMQDVAE
-340 ATAGTVC
+340 AGTVC

-359 GLGKEKDLKAPL
+359 GLGEEKDLEAPL

-398 EEEDPLLHVVWNSR
+398 EEEDPLLHIVWNSR

-451 ETIANAVTGVG
+451 ETIADTVTGVG
-462 HYELLRHY
+462 HYEPLRHY

-477 EPGEK
+477 EPGER
-482 GSGLVFAADCS
+482 GSGLVFGTDCS
-493 EDVLDGNWQR
+493 EDNLDGNWQR
-503 LILTHLMEKEHLG
+503 LILTHLMEKEHPG

-566 PWYEFRLELPAE
+566 PWYVFRLELPAE
-578 QVGRAMADIQKRYG
+578 QVGRAMADVQKRYG
-592 TFEAPLLE
+592 TFEAPLME
-600 VERAVLSGRAPISEM
+600 GERAVLSGRAPVSEM
-615 FDYPAEVQSY
+615 LDYPAEVQSY

-645 EEVLDAID
+645 EEVLADIG
-653 YDCEGDVD
+653 YDSEGDVD

-670 HGAGFFVPWNQAPDY
+670 HGAGFFVPWDQVPDY

-693 AEDIRQDDAEA
+693 DITDSADGGEA
-704 NVSDEIGLSSCASS
+704 NAFVRGKNEIMEEKKDARDSGVTYASS

-732 FGSKKQKEDRYR
+732 FGSKKQQEDRYR
-744 GYRKTSGRPVANPA
+744 GYRKTSGRAA
-758 EEGKKAGNKISGR
+758 
-771 RNVVGTS
+771 GTS
-778 GKNDSSSAFSA
+778 GSRSSLGSGTSKYSGAA
-789 GNIFG
+789 GTLSG
-794 RDNGEKQ
+794 RNEEKQ

-809 IIFAWEFLKEL
+809 IIFAWDFLKEL
-820 SEVNLEAARGKLMDI
+820 AEVNLEAARGKLMDI
-835 LCNYQGFTGYTLI
+835 LCNYQGFSGVTLI

-873 TREAETA
+873 TKEAETA

-895 RVIVATSD
+895 QVTVATSD
-903 SLEQIIVMGQGARRL
+903 SLEQVIVMGQGARRL
-918 SASDFLEEV
+918 SASDFREEV
-927 ERAEKEI
+927 EQAEQEI

-941 RHNGKNYLLE
+941 RQNGKNYLLE
-951 NTDDKTAELL
+951 NADDETAELL
-961 ENVRLGKTS
+961 ENVRLGKADW
-970 LEGKDS
+970 KDAAKK

>member
-1 MGDTSGNKK
+1 MGDTSENKNNQSEIK
-10 NDLKSIN
+10 N
-17 KKRVCMGILAHVDAG
+17 KKRICMGILAHVDAG

-105 LWVLDYAVLVV
+105 LWVMDYAVLVV

-134 AYGIPTFIFV
+134 AYRIPAFIFV
-144 NKMDQDGTDEEA
+144 NKMDQDGTDREA
-156 LLRELK
+156 LLQELK
-162 ESLDDGCISFGGL
+162 KNLDDGCIAFDSLRLPQETGTKGSAAGGKKNAARVENA
-175 SFLRDEGGQIA
+175 RDEA
-186 GVEDVAAGAKG
+186 
-197 VAVGAKEGDGELIS
+197 LIS
-211 ADSEELLEEIAMCDE
+211 VGSEDILEEIAMCDE
-226 EVLESYMET
+226 DVLEAYMET
-235 GNIRRKDVGRLIGE
+235 GDIRKSDVIRLIGE
-249 RKVFPCFFG
+249 RKIFPCYFG
-258 SALKLSGVEEL
+258 SALKLSGVETL
-269 LKGVEQFAKMPEYP
+269 LAGLEQFTRMPEYP
-283 DEFAAKIFKISR
+283 DEFAAKVFKISR
-295 DEQGGRLTHVKITG
+295 DEQGSRLTHIKITG

-314 KTSFGEKEKI
+314 KTSFGEKEKV

-333 KYTLREE
+333 KYGMQDVAE
-340 ATAGTVC
+340 AGTVC

-359 GLGKEKDLKAPL
+359 GLGEEKDLEAPL

-398 EEEDPLLHVVWNSR
+398 EEEDPLLHIVWNSR

-445 GRIMYK
+445 DRIMYK
-451 ETIANAVTGVG
+451 ETIADTVTGVG
-462 HYELLRHY
+462 HYEPLRHY

-477 EPGEK
+477 EPGER
-482 GSGLVFAADCS
+482 GSGLVFGTDCS
-493 EDVLDGNWQR
+493 EDNLDGNWQR
-503 LILTHLMEKEHLG
+503 LILTHLMEKEHPG

-566 PWYEFRLELPAE
+566 PWYVFRLELPAE
-578 QVGRAMADIQKRYG
+578 QVGRAMADVQKRYG
-592 TFEAPLLE
+592 TFEAPLME
-600 VERAVLSGRAPISEM
+600 GERAVLSGRAPVSEM
-615 FDYPAEVQSY
+615 LDYPAEVQSY

-645 EEVLDAID
+645 EEVLADIG
-653 YDCEGDVD
+653 YDSEGDVD

-670 HGAGFFVPWNQAPDY
+670 HGAGFFVPWDQVPDY

-693 AEDIRQDDAEA
+693 DITDWADGGEA
-704 NVSDEIGLSSCASS
+704 NAFVRGKNEIMEEKKDARDSGVTYASS

-732 FGSKKQKEDRYR
+732 FGSKKQQEDRYR
-744 GYRKTSGRPVANPA
+744 GYRKTSGRAA
-758 EEGKKAGNKISGR
+758 
-771 RNVVGTS
+771 GTS
-778 GKNDSSSAFSA
+778 GSRSSSGSGTSKYSGAA
-789 GNIFG
+789 GTLSG
-794 RDNGEKQ
+794 RNEEKQ

-809 IIFAWEFLKEL
+809 IIFAWDFLKEL
-820 SEVNLEAARGKLMDI
+820 AEVNLEAARGKLMDI
-835 LCNYQGFTGYTLI
+835 LCNYQGFSGVTLI

-873 TREAETA
+873 TKEAETA

-895 RVIVATSD
+895 QVTVATSD
-903 SLEQIIVMGQGARRL
+903 SLEQVIVMGQGARRL
-918 SASDFLEEV
+918 SASDFREEV
-927 ERAEKEI
+927 EQAEQEI

-941 RHNGKNYLLE
+941 RQNGKNYLLE
-951 NTDDKTAELL
+951 NADDETAELL
-961 ENVRLGKTS
+961 ENVRLGKADW
-970 LEGKDS
+970 KDAAKK

>member
-1 MGDTSGNKK
+1 
-10 NDLKSIN
+10 
-17 KKRVCMGILAHVDAG
+17 MGILAHVDAG

-96 DFSAEMERA
+96 DFSAEMERT
-105 LWVLDYAVLVV
+105 LWVMDYAVLVV

-134 AYGIPTFIFV
+134 AYRIPTFIFV
-144 NKMDQDGTDEEA
+144 NKMDQDGTDREA
-156 LLRELK
+156 LLQELK
-162 ESLDDGCISFGGL
+162 KNLDDGCIAFDGL
-175 SFLRDEGGQIA
+175 RMPQETGTKGSAA
-186 GVEDVAAGAKG
+186 GVENARDEA
-197 VAVGAKEGDGELIS
+197 LIS
-211 ADSEELLEEIAMCDE
+211 AGSEDILEEIAMCDE
-226 EVLESYMET
+226 DVLETYMET
-235 GNIRRKDVGRLIGE
+235 GDIRKSDVIRLIGE
-249 RKVFPCFFG
+249 RKIFPCYFG
-258 SALKLSGVEEL
+258 SALKLSGVETL
-269 LKGVEQFAKMPEYP
+269 LAGLEQFTRMPEYP
-283 DEFAAKIFKISR
+283 DEFAAKVFKISR
-295 DEQGGRLTHVKITG
+295 DEQGSRLTHIKITG

-314 KTSFGEKEKI
+314 KTSFGEKEKV

-333 KYTLREE
+333 KYGMQDVAE
-340 ATAGTVC
+340 AGTVC

-359 GLGKEKDLKAPL
+359 GLGEEKDLEAPL

-398 EEEDPLLHVVWNSR
+398 EEEDPLLHIVWNSR

-451 ETIANAVTGVG
+451 ETIADTVTGVG
-462 HYELLRHY
+462 HYEPLRHY

-477 EPGEK
+477 EPRER
-482 GSGLVFAADCS
+482 GSGLVFGTDCS
-493 EDVLDGNWQR
+493 EDNLDGNWQR
-503 LILTHLMEKEHLG
+503 LILTHLMEKEHPG

-566 PWYEFRLELPAE
+566 PWYVFRLELPAE
-578 QVGRAMADIQKRYG
+578 QVGRAMADVQKRYG
-592 TFEAPLLE
+592 TFEAPLME
-600 VERAVLSGRAPISEM
+600 GERAVLSGRAPVSEM
-615 FDYPAEVQSY
+615 LDYPAEVQSY

-645 EEVLDAID
+645 EEVLVDIG
-653 YDCEGDVD
+653 YDSEGDVD

-670 HGAGFFVPWNQAPDY
+670 HGAGFFVPWDQVPDY

-693 AEDIRQDDAEA
+693 DITDSADGGEA
-704 NVSDEIGLSSCASS
+704 NAFVRGKNEIMEEKKDARDSGVTYASS

-732 FGSKKQKEDRYR
+732 FGSKKQQEDRYR
-744 GYRKTSGRPVANPA
+744 GYRKTSGRAA
-758 EEGKKAGNKISGR
+758 
-771 RNVVGTS
+771 GTS
-778 GKNDSSSAFSA
+778 GSRSSSGSGTSKYSGAA
-789 GNIFG
+789 GTLSG
-794 RDNGEKQ
+794 RNEEKQ

-809 IIFAWEFLKEL
+809 IIFAWDFLKEL
-820 SEVNLEAARGKLMDI
+820 AEVNLEAARGKLMDI
-835 LCNYQGFTGYTLI
+835 LCNYQGFSGVTLI

-873 TREAETA
+873 TKEAETA

-895 RVIVATSD
+895 QVTVATSD
-903 SLEQIIVMGQGARRL
+903 SLEQVIVMGQGARRL
-918 SASDFLEEV
+918 SASDFREEV
-927 ERAEKEI
+927 EQAEQEI

-941 RHNGKNYLLE
+941 RQNGKNYLLE
-951 NTDDKTAELL
+951 NADDETAELL
-961 ENVRLGKTS
+961 ENVRLGKADW
-970 LEGKDS
+970 KDAAKK

>member
-1 MGDTSGNKK
+1 MGRQANETKPIKHICAG
-10 NDLKSIN
+10 L
-17 KKRVCMGILAHVDAG
+17 LAHVDAG

-105 LWVLDYAVLVV
+105 LWVMDYAVLVV

-134 AYGIPTFIFV
+134 AYRIPAFIFV
-144 NKMDQDGTDEEA
+144 NKMDQDGTDREA
-156 LLRELK
+156 LLQELK
-162 ESLDDGCISFGGL
+162 KNLDDGCIAFDS
-175 SFLRDEGGQIA
+175 LRLPQETGTKGSAA
-186 GVEDVAAGAKG
+186 GVENARDEA
-197 VAVGAKEGDGELIS
+197 LIS
-211 ADSEELLEEIAMCDE
+211 AGSEDILEEIAMCDE
-226 EVLESYMET
+226 DVLETYMET
-235 GNIRRKDVGRLIGE
+235 GDIRKSDVIRLIGE
-249 RKVFPCFFG
+249 RKIFPCYFG
-258 SALKLSGVEEL
+258 SALKLSGVETL
-269 LKGVEQFAKMPEYP
+269 LAGLEQFTRMPEYP
-283 DEFAAKIFKISR
+283 DEFAAKVFKISR
-295 DEQGGRLTHVKITG
+295 DEQGSRLTHIKITG

-314 KTSFGEKEKI
+314 KTSFGEKEKV

-333 KYTLREE
+333 KYGMQDVAE
-340 ATAGTVC
+340 AGTVC

-359 GLGKEKDLKAPL
+359 GLGEEKDLEAPL

-398 EEEDPLLHVVWNSR
+398 EEEDPLLHIVWNSR

-451 ETIANAVTGVG
+451 ETIADTVTGVG
-462 HYELLRHY
+462 HYEPLRHY

-477 EPGEK
+477 EPGER
-482 GSGLVFAADCS
+482 GSGLVFGTDCS
-493 EDVLDGNWQR
+493 EDNLDGNWQR
-503 LILTHLMEKEHLG
+503 LILTHLMEKEHPG

-531 AGKAHLKHT
+531 VGKAHLKHT

-566 PWYEFRLELPAE
+566 PWYVFRLELPAE
-578 QVGRAMADIQKRYG
+578 QVGRAMADVQKRYG
-592 TFEAPLLE
+592 TFEAPLME
-600 VERAVLSGRAPISEM
+600 GERAVLSGRAPVSEM
-615 FDYPAEVQSY
+615 LDYPAEVQSY

-645 EEVLDAID
+645 EEVLADIG
-653 YDCEGDVD
+653 YDSEEDVD
-661 NPSGSIFCS
+661 TPSGSIFCS
-670 HGAGFFVPWNQAPDY
+670 HGAGFFVPWDQVPDY

-693 AEDIRQDDAEA
+693 DITDSADGDEA
-704 NVSDEIGLSSCASS
+704 NAFVRGKNEIMEEKKDARDSGVTYASS

-732 FGSKKQKEDRYR
+732 FGSKKQQEDRYR
-744 GYRKTSGRPVANPA
+744 GYRKTSGRAA
-758 EEGKKAGNKISGR
+758 
-771 RNVVGTS
+771 GTS
-778 GKNDSSSAFSA
+778 GSRSSLGSGTSKYSGAA
-789 GNIFG
+789 GTLSG
-794 RDNGEKQ
+794 RNEEKQ

-809 IIFAWEFLKEL
+809 IIFAWDFLKEL
-820 SEVNLEAARGKLMDI
+820 AEVNLEAARGKLMDI
-835 LCNYQGFTGYTLI
+835 LCNYQGFSGVTLI

-873 TREAETA
+873 TKEAETA

-895 RVIVATSD
+895 QVTVATSD
-903 SLEQIIVMGQGARRL
+903 SLEQVIVMGQGARRL
-918 SASDFLEEV
+918 SASDFREEV
-927 ERAEKEI
+927 EQAEQEI

-941 RHNGKNYLLE
+941 RQNGKNYLLE
-951 NTDDKTAELL
+951 NADDETAELL
-961 ENVRLGKTS
+961 ENVRLGKADW
-970 LEGKDS
+970 KDSAKK

>member
-1 MGDTSGNKK
+1 MEDTSGNKK
-10 NDLKSIN
+10 NQLKLKD
-17 KKRVCMGILAHVDAG
+17 KKRICMGILAHVDAG

-105 LWVLDYAVLVV
+105 LWVMDYAVLVV

-134 AYGIPTFIFV
+134 AYQIPTFIFV
-144 NKMDQDGTDEEA
+144 NKMDQEGTDQEA
-156 LLRELK
+156 LLEELK
-162 ESLDDGCISFGGL
+162 KNLDDGCISFGGL
-175 SFLRDEGGQIA
+175 RLPQIA
-186 GVEDVAAGAKG
+186 ENKNA
-197 VAVGAKEGDGELIS
+197 DGETLIS
-211 ADSEELLEEIAMCDE
+211 ADSEDVLEEIAMCDE
-226 EVLESYMET
+226 DVLEAYMET
-235 GNIRRKDVGRLIGE
+235 GNIRKQDVVRLIDE

-269 LKGVEQFAKMPEYP
+269 LEGLEEFTTMPEYP
-283 DEFAAKIFKISR
+283 DVFAAKVFKISR
-295 DEQGGRLTHVKITG
+295 DEQGNRLTHVKITG
-309 GSLKV
+309 GRLKV
-314 KTSFGEKEKI
+314 KTSFGEKEKV

-333 KYTLREE
+333 KYTLRDE
-340 ATAGTVC
+340 AEAGMVC
-347 ALTGLSE
+347 ELTGLSE

-359 GLGKEKDLKAPL
+359 GMGQENDLEAPL

-381 LPEGTDVP
+381 LPKGTDVS

-427 VLKSMIAERY
+427 VLKSILAERY

-451 ETIANAVTGVG
+451 ETIANTVTGVG
-462 HYELLRHY
+462 HYEPLRHY

-477 EPGEK
+477 EPGER

-503 LILTHLMEKEHLG
+503 LILTHLMEKEHPG

-531 AGKAHLKHT
+531 AGKSHLKHT

-566 PWYEFRLELPAE
+566 PWYVFRLELPAE

-592 TFEAPLLE
+592 TFEAPLME
-600 VERAVLSGRAPISEM
+600 GERALLTGRAPVSEM
-615 FDYPAEVQSY
+615 LDYPAEVQSY

-645 EEVLDAID
+645 EEVLADIG
-653 YDCEGDVD
+653 YDSEGDVD

-670 HGAGFFVPWNQAPDY
+670 HGAGFFVPWDQVPDY
-685 MHIKEKIP
+685 MHIKEKTSGTSTLANGGEADTLVPEKDGISE
-693 AEDIRQDDAEA
+693 AKEDQKDSG
-704 NVSDEIGLSSCASS
+704 VSYASS

-732 FGSKKQKEDRYR
+732 FGSKKQQEDRYR
-744 GYRKTSGRPVANPA
+744 GYRNTSGRA
-758 EEGKKAGNKISGR
+758 GKGISGKEKMSR
-771 RNVVGTS
+771 ETVSRTLIPA
-778 GKNDSSSAFSA
+778 D
-789 GNIFG
+789 
-794 RDNGEKQ
+794 GEKQ

-809 IIFAWEFLKEL
+809 IIFAWDFLKEL

-835 LCNYQGFTGYTLI
+835 LCNYQGFTGFTLI

-860 GEIFKYHNIHVVY
+860 GEVFKYHNIHVVY
-873 TREAETA
+873 TKEAETA
-880 DQYIEKTTHELGHKH
+880 DQYIEKTTHELGRKH

-903 SLEQIIVMGQGARRL
+903 SLEQVIVMGQGARRL
-918 SASDFLEEV
+918 SAADFLEEV

-934 RRINRER
+934 RRINEER

-951 NTDDKTAELL
+951 HTDDETAELL
-961 ENVRLGKTS
+961 ENVRLGKTN
-970 LEGKDS
+970 LEPSKQPQ

>member
-1 MGDTSGNKK
+1 
-10 NDLKSIN
+10 
-17 KKRVCMGILAHVDAG
+17 MGILAHVDAG

-105 LWVLDYAVLVV
+105 LWVMDYAVLVV

-134 AYGIPTFIFV
+134 AYRIPTFIFV
-144 NKMDQDGTDEEA
+144 NKMDQDGTDREA
-156 LLRELK
+156 LLQELK
-162 ESLDDGCISFGGL
+162 KNLDDGCIAFDS
-175 SFLRDEGGQIA
+175 LRLPQETGTKGSAA
-186 GVEDVAAGAKG
+186 GVENARDEA
-197 VAVGAKEGDGELIS
+197 LIS
-211 ADSEELLEEIAMCDE
+211 AGSEDILEEIAMCDE
-226 EVLESYMET
+226 DVLEAYMET
-235 GNIRRKDVGRLIGE
+235 GDIRKSDVIRLIGG
-249 RKVFPCFFG
+249 RKIFPCYFG
-258 SALKLSGVEEL
+258 SALKLSGVETL
-269 LKGVEQFAKMPEYP
+269 LAGLEQFTRMPEYP
-283 DEFAAKIFKISR
+283 DEFAAKVFKISR
-295 DEQGGRLTHVKITG
+295 DEQGSRLTHIKITG

-314 KTSFGEKEKI
+314 KTSFGEKEKV

-333 KYTLREE
+333 KYGMQDVAE
-340 ATAGTVC
+340 AGTVC

-359 GLGKEKDLKAPL
+359 GLGEEKDLEAPL

-398 EEEDPLLHVVWNSR
+398 EEEDPLLHIVWNSR

-451 ETIANAVTGVG
+451 ETIADTVTGVG
-462 HYELLRHY
+462 HYEPLRHY

-477 EPGEK
+477 EPGER
-482 GSGLVFAADCS
+482 GSGLVFGTDCS
-493 EDVLDGNWQR
+493 EDNLDGNWQR
-503 LILTHLMEKEHLG
+503 LILTHLMEKEHPG

-566 PWYEFRLELPAE
+566 PWYVFRLELPAE
-578 QVGRAMADIQKRYG
+578 QVGRAMADVQKRYG
-592 TFEAPLLE
+592 TFEAPLME
-600 VERAVLSGRAPISEM
+600 GERAVLSGRAPVSEM
-615 FDYPAEVQSY
+615 LDYPAEVQSY

-645 EEVLDAID
+645 EEVLADIG
-653 YDCEGDVD
+653 YDSEGDVD

-670 HGAGFFVPWNQAPDY
+670 HGAGFFVPWNQVPDY

-693 AEDIRQDDAEA
+693 DITDSADGGEA
-704 NVSDEIGLSSCASS
+704 NAFVRGKNEIMEEKKDARDSGVTYASS

-732 FGSKKQKEDRYR
+732 FGSKKQQEDRYR
-744 GYRKTSGRPVANPA
+744 GYRKTSGRAA
-758 EEGKKAGNKISGR
+758 
-771 RNVVGTS
+771 GTS
-778 GKNDSSSAFSA
+778 GSRSSSGSGTSKYSGAA
-789 GNIFG
+789 GTLSG
-794 RDNGEKQ
+794 RNEEKQ

-809 IIFAWEFLKEL
+809 IIFAWDFLKEL
-820 SEVNLEAARGKLMDI
+820 AEVNLEAARGKLMDI
-835 LCNYQGFTGYTLI
+835 LCNYQGFSGVTLI

-873 TREAETA
+873 TKEAETA

-895 RVIVATSD
+895 QVTVATSD
-903 SLEQIIVMGQGARRL
+903 SLEQVIVMGQGARRL
-918 SASDFLEEV
+918 SASDFREEV
-927 ERAEKEI
+927 EQAEQEI

-941 RHNGKNYLLE
+941 RQNGKNYLLE
-951 NTDDKTAELL
+951 NADDETAELL
-961 ENVRLGKTS
+961 ENVRLGKADW
-970 LEGKDS
+970 KDAAKK

>member
-10 NDLKSIN
+10 NQSEIKN
-17 KKRVCMGILAHVDAG
+17 KKRICMGILAHVDAG

-105 LWVLDYAVLVV
+105 LWVMDYAVLVV

-134 AYGIPTFIFV
+134 AYQIPTFIFV
-144 NKMDQDGTDEEA
+144 NKMDQEGTDREA
-156 LLRELK
+156 LLTELK
-162 ESLDDGCISFGGL
+162 KNLDDGCIAFDG
-175 SFLRDEGGQIA
+175 FARDDGEQRAGTEGG
-186 GVEDVAAGAKG
+186 AAGAEHDHDE
-197 VAVGAKEGDGELIS
+197 VLIS
-211 ADSEELLEEIAMCDE
+211 ADSEDILEEIAMCDE

-235 GNIRRKDVGRLIGE
+235 GAIRKRDVIRLIDE
-249 RKVFPCFFG
+249 RKIFPCFFG
-258 SALKLSGVEEL
+258 SALKLSGVEQL
-269 LKGVEQFAKMPEYP
+269 LGGLEQFTRMPEYP
-283 DEFAAKIFKISR
+283 DAFAAKVFKISR
-295 DEQGGRLTHVKITG
+295 DEQGNRLTHVKITG
-309 GSLKV
+309 GRLKV
-314 KTSFGEKEKI
+314 KTSFGEKEKV

-333 KYTLREE
+333 KYTLQDE
-340 ATAGTVC
+340 AEAGMVC

-354 TAAGQ
+354 TAAGH
-359 GLGKEKDLKAPL
+359 GLGEEKDLEAPL

-427 VLKSMIAERY
+427 VLKSMIADRY

-451 ETIANAVTGVG
+451 ETIANTVTGVG
-462 HYELLRHY
+462 HYEPLRHY

-477 EPGEK
+477 EPGER
-482 GSGLVFAADCS
+482 GSGLVFASDCS

-503 LILTHLMEKEHLG
+503 LVLTHLMEKEHPG

-531 AGKAHLKHT
+531 AGKSHLKHT

-566 PWYEFRLELPAE
+566 PWYVFRLELPAE

-592 TFEAPLLE
+592 TFEAPLME
-600 VERAVLSGRAPISEM
+600 GERAVLSGRAPVSEM
-615 FDYPAEVQSY
+615 LDYPAEVQSY

-645 EEVLDAID
+645 EEVLADIG
-653 YDCEGDVD
+653 YDSEGDVD

-670 HGAGFFVPWNQAPDY
+670 HGAGFFVPDY

-693 AEDIRQDDAEA
+693 GAGNMPDDAGA
-704 NVSDEIGLSSCASS
+704 NVSPSGANASDEGGASCASS
-718 YIEDKELEAIFLRE
+718 YIDYIEDKELEAIFLRE
-732 FGSKKQKEDRYR
+732 FGSKKQQEDRYR
-744 GYRKTSGRPVANPA
+744 GYRNKSVRAS
-758 EEGKKAGNKISGR
+758 AGTASA
-771 RNVVGTS
+771 GTS
-778 GKNDSSSAFSA
+778 GGRKNAKGTVSGLLYDP
-789 GNIFG
+789 
-794 RDNGEKQ
+794 DGEKQ

-809 IIFAWEFLKEL
+809 IIFAWDFLKEL

-835 LCNYQGFTGYTLI
+835 LCNYQGFTGFTLI

-860 GEIFKYHNIHVVY
+860 GEVFKYHNIHVVY
-873 TREAETA
+873 TKEAETA

-903 SLEQIIVMGQGARRL
+903 SLEQVIVMGQGARRL
-918 SASDFLEEV
+918 SAADFLEEV

-934 RRINRER
+934 RRINEER

-951 NTDDKTAELL
+951 NTDDETAELL
-961 ENVRLGKTS
+961 ENVRLGKTN
-970 LEGKDS
+970 LEGSES

>member
-10 NDLKSIN
+10 NQSEIKN
-17 KKRVCMGILAHVDAG
+17 KKRICMGILAHVDAG

-105 LWVLDYAVLVV
+105 LWVMDYAVLVV

-134 AYGIPTFIFV
+134 AYQIPTFIFV
-144 NKMDQDGTDEEA
+144 NKMDQEGTDREA
-156 LLRELK
+156 LLTELK
-162 ESLDDGCISFGGL
+162 KNLDDGCIAFDG
-175 SFLRDEGGQIA
+175 FARDDGEQRAGTEGG
-186 GVEDVAAGAKG
+186 AAGAEHDHDE
-197 VAVGAKEGDGELIS
+197 VLIS
-211 ADSEELLEEIAMCDE
+211 ADSEEILEEIAMCDE

-235 GNIRRKDVGRLIGE
+235 GAIRKRDVIRLIDE
-249 RKVFPCFFG
+249 RKIFPCFFG
-258 SALKLSGVEEL
+258 SALKLSGVEQL
-269 LKGVEQFAKMPEYP
+269 LGGLEQFTRMPEYP
-283 DEFAAKIFKISR
+283 DAFAAKVFKISR
-295 DEQGGRLTHVKITG
+295 DEQGNRLTHVKITG
-309 GSLKV
+309 GRLKV
-314 KTSFGEKEKI
+314 KTSFGEKEKV

-333 KYTLREE
+333 KYTLQDE
-340 ATAGTVC
+340 AEAGMVC

-354 TAAGQ
+354 TAAGH
-359 GLGKEKDLKAPL
+359 GLGEEKDLEAPL

-427 VLKSMIAERY
+427 VLKSMIADRY

-451 ETIANAVTGVG
+451 ETIANTVTGVG
-462 HYELLRHY
+462 HYEPLRHY

-477 EPGEK
+477 EPGER
-482 GSGLVFAADCS
+482 GSGLVFASDCS

-503 LILTHLMEKEHLG
+503 LVLTHLMEKEHPG

-531 AGKAHLKHT
+531 AGKSHLKHT

-566 PWYEFRLELPAE
+566 PWYVFRLELPAE

-592 TFEAPLLE
+592 TFEAPLME
-600 VERAVLSGRAPISEM
+600 GERAVLSGRAPVSEM
-615 FDYPAEVQSY
+615 LDYPAEVQSY

-645 EEVLDAID
+645 EEVLADIG
-653 YDCEGDVD
+653 YDSEGDVD

-670 HGAGFFVPWNQAPDY
+670 HGAGFFVPWDQVPDY

-693 AEDIRQDDAEA
+693 GAGNMPDDAGA
-704 NVSDEIGLSSCASS
+704 NVSPSGANASDEGGASCASS

-732 FGSKKQKEDRYR
+732 FGSKKQQEDRYQ
-744 GYRKTSGRPVANPA
+744 GYRNKSVRTS
-758 EEGKKAGNKISGR
+758 AGTASA
-771 RNVVGTS
+771 GTS
-778 GKNDSSSAFSA
+778 GGRKNVKGTVSGMLYDP
-789 GNIFG
+789 
-794 RDNGEKQ
+794 DGEKQ

-809 IIFAWEFLKEL
+809 IIFAWDFLKEL

-835 LCNYQGFTGYTLI
+835 LCNYQGFTGFTLI

-860 GEIFKYHNIHVVY
+860 GEVFKYHNIHVVY
-873 TREAETA
+873 TKEAETA

-903 SLEQIIVMGQGARRL
+903 SLEQVIVMGQGARRL
-918 SASDFLEEV
+918 SAADFLEEV

-934 RRINRER
+934 RRINEER

-951 NTDDKTAELL
+951 NTDDETAELL
-961 ENVRLGKTS
+961 ENVRLGKTN
-970 LEGKDS
+970 LEGSES